1 MRNGEC
7 AVMILAGGAAT
18 RLGASC
24 PKGQFALQL
33 GDKETCLFEI
43 LFSKLHNLG
52 CPELIVMLSTATRES
67 VDFLKA
73 KNYFGYPEQ
82 KVHFTFQPEYPII
95 SDNGQFLLDPHT
107 RKLQTSPNGN
117 GGFLKALESVE
128 ECIKGCTYLHVIG
141 VDNPFVLPADPEMV
155 GFASANGFE
164 VVNRVLRP
172 KVGEKVGIVG
182 QRSIKP
188 ESQAPLCPGEI

>member
-1 MRNGEC
+1 
-7 AVMILAGGAAT
+7 MILAGGAAT

-33 GDKETCLFEI
+33 GGKETCLFEI
-43 LFSKLHNLG
+43 LFNKLRQLE

-67 VDFLKA
+67 IEFLKN

-107 RKLQTSPNGN
+107 HKHTSRD
-117 GGFLKALESVE
+117 AHTS
-128 ECIKGCTYLHVIG
+128 T
-141 VDNPFVLPADPEMV
+141 
-155 GFASANGFE
+155 S
-164 VVNRVLRP
+164 
-172 KVGEKVGIVG
+172 
-182 QRSIKP
+182 
-188 ESQAPLCPGEI
+188 